1 MINTDENK
9 ILQQYIQSL
18 HDVTLVRL
26 IRQISQVYQTI
37 EFARILELAQFT
49 NTFYLER
56 ILVDCVRHN
65 DMQIRID
72 HQARCIHFGSDLSE
86 SQREDNPDGPT
97 LQSMPSEQVR
107 SQLVNMSIVLHKA
120 IAAINPNNK
129 RTDRERL
136 RSQMVQNYHDN
147 KVKEHQRILQRQKFI
162 EDRKEAIEKM
172 NMKREEDE
180 LRRQEEITRQQKLAE
195 QKRLEQENEERERKR
210 HANEIQQIKEKNLKE
225 KMQQIS
231 QTSHGQKVLKKLDD
245 EEIKKLDAE
254 QIAAKEAEELI
265 KERKELQM
273 KLKTQEKKIDYF
285 ERAKRIEEIPLIK
298 KYLADKQVQDKEL
311 WVKEEQSRIEQA
323 IAERKNAVSQQ
334 ERLKRMHGD
343 RDEFL
348 NMLSKY
354 TRFAANFSSHPF
366 LNIFHQKNYLLF
378 VRPIGNV
385 FPFCNWKCYAVSEM
399 KT

>member
-37 EFARILELAQFT
+37 EFTRILELAQFT
-49 NTFYLER
+49 NTFHLER
-56 ILVDCVRHN
+56 SIVDCVRHN

-72 HQARCIHFGSDLSE
+72 HQERCIHFGSDLSE

-180 LRRQEEITRQQKLAE
+180 LRRQEEITRQLKLAE

-285 ERAKRIEEIPLIK
+285 ERAKRIEEIPLTK

-323 IAERKNAVSQQ
+323 IAERKNAVAQQ
-334 ERLKRMHGD
+334 ERLKRLHPD

-348 NMLSKY
+348 NQLRVERNS
-354 TRFAANFSSHPF
+354 
-366 LNIFHQKNYLLF
+366 LYL
-378 VRPIGNV
+378 
-385 FPFCNWKCYAVSEM
+385 
-399 KT
+399 